1 MHHLSRSAVGG
12 GGFCAAASAA
22 RARREPNYYLQRR
35 DCKIALPLLSC
46 PRPRSLARGA
56 GGLER
61 TLGRNLLKVILYLS
75 SNVWGVDVVLF
86 RCCIVPP
93 SIHQSMHPWTVAVVH
108 HECFSRSVASEG
120 IDHET
125 QSRRG
130 GRKEWGRRRGDKE
143 ELTSFSNFG
152 GAELRTEED
161 QGGEG
166 VEGGRKGGG
175 REPRKLANFI

>member
-108 HECFSRSVASEG
+108 PACFSRSRVAS
-120 IDHET
+120 H
-125 QSRRG
+125 
-130 GRKEWGRRRGDKE
+130 RKELIMRRKADE
-143 ELTSFSNFG
+143 
-152 GAELRTEED
+152 AD
-161 QGGEG
+161 
-166 VEGGRKGGG
+166 GRKGGRG
-175 REPRKLANFI
+175 AEKRG